1 MDTFTILISALA
13 VFIAVSAGAFAIL
26 WIVLPFSI
34 FGLKDLIK
42 NAIAEQEKT
51 NRLLQTLIDAP
62 RHPACKEPE
71 NTADKTESLH

>member
-1 MDTFTILISALA
+1 MDKFTILISVLA

-26 WIVLPFSI
+26 WLVLPFSI

-51 NRLLQTLIDAP
+51 NRLLQTLVDAT
-62 RHPACKEPE
+62 RTPACKEPE
-71 NTADKTESLH
+71 NTAEKTESLH